1 MADRTN
7 FRAASDRIESLIR
20 ELGCVD
26 DPTMRQNAEELIRL
40 LTEMYG
46 AAFGRILQILKQDEA
61 GERVVD
67 SLCKDSL
74 VASLLGFHGL
84 HPKSIETRITEVLH
98 RLQPHLSCRAG
109 TVELVR
115 VEDGCAHL
123 RLRGAALFSS
133 LTISRV
139 KVMLTEAIEEAVPEI
154 EGIELEVSPPLILPR
169 SEDGVGSV
177 GRAAH
182 ARDSALCELCGS
194 GIADVHRHI
203 AEIQSRKLLC
213 ACRACSFLFEGH
225 SGPGS
230 KYRTVP
236 QRYLDFPESITA
248 AQWDELQIPIGVAFF
263 FFNSSLNRPVACYP
277 GPAGATESLLPLES
291 WNSIL
296 RAHPVLESLVADVE
310 VLLVDYRR
318 ERKCPRCYI
327 VPVDACYEL
336 VARLRCH
343 WQGFDGGDRARREMD
358 AFFDELRSRSKGA
371 LASNQR

>member
-1 MADRTN
+1 
-7 FRAASDRIESLIR
+7 
-20 ELGCVD
+20 
-26 DPTMRQNAEELIRL
+26 
-40 LTEMYG
+40 
-46 AAFGRILQILKQDEA
+46 
-61 GERVVD
+61 
-67 SLCKDSL
+67 
-74 VASLLGFHGL
+74 
-84 HPKSIETRITEVLH
+84 
-98 RLQPHLSCRAG
+98 
-109 TVELVR
+109 
-115 VEDGCAHL
+115 
-123 RLRGAALFSS
+123 
-133 LTISRV
+133 
-139 KVMLTEAIEEAVPEI
+139 MLEEAIQEALPEI
-154 EGIELEVSPPLILPR
+154 DVIQLDTSSPLVL
-169 SEDGVGSV
+169 SWAEDDTGNDA
-177 GRAAH
+177 RAAH
-182 ARDSALCELCGS
+182 ARGSALCELCGS

-213 ACRACSFLFEGH
+213 ACRACGFLFEGH

-236 QRYLDFPESITA
+236 QRYVDVPESITA

-291 WNSIL
+291 WNSIV

-343 WQGFDGGDRARREMD
+343 WQGLDGGDRARREMD

-371 LASNQR
+371 VASN

>member
-1 MADRTN
+1 MADQTN
-7 FRAASDRIESLIR
+7 FRAASDRIESLVR
-20 ELGCVD
+20 ELDSVD

-61 GERVVD
+61 AERVVN

-84 HPKSIETRITEVLH
+84 HPKSIETRITEALD
-98 RLQPHLSCRAG
+98 RLQPHLSPRGG

-115 VEDGCAHL
+115 VENGCAHL
-123 RLRGAALFSS
+123 RLCGAALSSS
-133 LTISRV
+133 LATSTVR
-139 KVMLTEAIEEAVPEI
+139 VMLTKAIEEAVPEVDRVQ
-154 EGIELEVSPPLILPR
+154 LDTSPPLVLSR
-169 SEDGVGSV
+169 AEDDTGNDA
-177 GRAAH
+177 RAAH
-182 ARDSALCELCGS
+182 PRGSTLCELCGN

-203 AEIQSRKLLC
+203 AELQSRKLLC

-225 SGPGS
+225 SEPRI

-236 QRYLDFPESITA
+236 QRYLDLPESVTA

-263 FFNSSLNRPVACYP
+263 FFNSALNRPVACYP

-291 WNSIL
+291 WNSIV
-296 RAHPVLESLVADVE
+296 RAHPVLESLVVDVE

-336 VARLRCH
+336 VARLRSH

-358 AFFDELRSRSKGA
+358 AFFGELRSRSKGA
-371 LASNQR
+371 VAADQG